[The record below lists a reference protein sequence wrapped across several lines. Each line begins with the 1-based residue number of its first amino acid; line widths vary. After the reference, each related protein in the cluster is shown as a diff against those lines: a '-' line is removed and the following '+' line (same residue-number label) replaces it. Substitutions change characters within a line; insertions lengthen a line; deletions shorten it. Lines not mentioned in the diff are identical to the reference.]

1 MYCILFY
8 FVLFCFVLFYFILF
22 SILGVGGNLVAVQSS
37 RISTYLNSVS
47 KPRVLPETDPFICV
61 SPLNVFFGKSKM
73 FYLILQFINQ
83 NLIDLGPHSLMA
95 RLLILIAA
103 PSHILFLFILR
114 FFEDHFK
121 FTFPFLALYII
132 AALVQI
138 SLLLYLCY
146 CMVHLMWKFGIDP
159 DNSSI
164 PFLTALADLIGAF
177 LLAGAFF
184 ILSSVNDP
192 NASNDFT
199 TVTLTN

>member
-1 MYCILFY
+1 M
-8 FVLFCFVLFYFILF
+8 
-22 SILGVGGNLVAVQSS
+22 
-37 RISTYLNSVS
+37 T
-47 KPRVLPETDPFICV
+47 KPKVLPETDSSICIF
-61 SPLNVFFGKSKM
+61 PLKAFFGKGILLSRKVISKSIS
-73 FYLILQFINQ
+73 YIFI
-83 NLIDLGPHSLMA
+83 IDLGPHALMA

-114 FFEDHFK
+114 IFEDHFE
-121 FTFPFLALYII
+121 FTFPFLALYLL
-132 AALVQI
+132 AALIQI
-138 SLLLYLCY
+138 TFLLYLCY
-146 CMVHLMWKFGIDP
+146 CMVHFMWKLGVDP

-184 ILSSVNDP
+184 ILSSINDP